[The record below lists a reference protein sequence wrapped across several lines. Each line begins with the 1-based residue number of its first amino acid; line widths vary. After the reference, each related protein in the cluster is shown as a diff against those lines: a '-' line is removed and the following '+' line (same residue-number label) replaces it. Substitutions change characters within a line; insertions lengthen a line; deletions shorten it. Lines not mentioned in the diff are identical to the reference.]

1 MDATALQARIASG
14 VLVGDGAMGT
24 QIYESGVAYEHC
36 FDELC
41 LSRPTLI
48 HEMHRAYLAAGAQ
61 VLQTNSFGAN
71 RIRLAEHELEGQ
83 VEEIAR
89 KSVILARDVAAGRP
103 GTLVAGSVG
112 PTGSIMAPI
121 GKLTSQQAED
131 AFRPQ
136 IAALAAEGV
145 DFLLLETFMDLAE
158 IEAALRA
165 CAAEAPDLAVAA
177 SMSFTDEGKT
187 LYGNKPEGVARALS
201 DLGAAIV
208 GANCSVG
215 PAPLMDVLERMI
227 KRAPGLTY
235 MVQPNAGLPTYHGGR
250 YIYVSSPEYLASYA
264 SDFVDLGVGFI
275 GGCCGTRPEHVA
287 EIAAMVGGRIPASSD
302 VGSLAIEIYEPDD
315 EAQTTSSVTS
325 GVQEKLEAGE
335 FVVSVEIDPPKGIDV
350 TKLILGAAQCRFAGV
365 DAINIADSPL
375 ARARMSALSLANLI
389 RAQVDIE
396 VILHMSCR
404 DRNLL
409 GLQSEMMGAYAMG
422 IRNILGVTGDPP
434 SMGDYPHATGVFDV
448 DAIGLTSL
456 LRRLNE
462 GVDLAGKKLKYRTN
476 FHLGVAVNPT
486 TPDLETEYR
495 RFQEKVDA
503 GAQFAMTQPLFEL
516 EPMERFLELCKPEI
530 PILAG
535 ILPLRNFK
543 HARFMHNEVPD
554 ITIPETFRQ
563 RMLDAGPDG
572 PKEGVVIAREFFESI
587 KPLCQGI
594 YLMPPFDRFEMAVDI
609 VDGLISKDD

>member
-1 MDATALQARIASG
+1 MDAKELQARVASG

-24 QIYESGVAYEHC
+24 QIYESGIAYEHC

-41 LSRPTLI
+41 LSRPSLI
-48 HEMHRAYLAAGAQ
+48 HETHRKYLAAGAQ

-71 RIRLAEHELEGQ
+71 PIRLAEHGLEGQ
-83 VEEIAR
+83 LEKIAR
-89 KSVILARDVAAGRP
+89 KSVVLARDVANTRP

-121 GKLTSQQAED
+121 GKLTIEQAED
-131 AFRPQ
+131 AFRAQ
-136 IAALAAEGV
+136 VAVLAAEGV
-145 DFLLLETFMDLAE
+145 DFLLLETFMDLRE
-158 IEAALRA
+158 IEAAMRA
-165 CAAEAPDLAVAA
+165 CAAEAPNVAVAA

-187 LYGNKPEGVARALS
+187 LYGYKPEGIARALS

-215 PAPLMDVLERMI
+215 PAPLMEVLERMVQ
-227 KRAPGLTY
+227 RTPGLTY

-264 SDFVDLGVGFI
+264 SDFVDLGVGFV
-275 GGCCGTRPEHVA
+275 GGCCGTRPEHVV
-287 EIAAMVGGRIPASSD
+287 EIAAAIGGRVPKPPAR
-302 VGSLAIEIYEPDD
+302 GSLEIEVYEADD
-315 EAQTTSSVTS
+315 VAQATSLVTS
-325 GVQEKLEAGE
+325 GVEEKLAAGE
-335 FVVSVEIDPPKGIDV
+335 FVVSVEIDPPKGIDA
-350 TKLILGAAQCRFAGV
+350 TKLIQGAAQCRLAGV

-422 IRNILGVTGDPP
+422 IRNILSVTGDPP
-434 SMGDYPHATGVFDV
+434 TIGDHPHATGVFDV
-448 DAIGLTSL
+448 DAVGLTSL
-456 LRRLNE
+456 LARLNE

-486 TPDLETEYR
+486 TPDLETEFR

-516 EPMERFLELCKPEI
+516 EPMERFLETCKPTI

-535 ILPLRNFK
+535 ILPLRNYK

-554 ITIPETFRQ
+554 ITIPESFRE
-563 RMLDAGPDG
+563 RMLEAGPDG
-572 PKEGVVIAREFFESI
+572 PQEGVAIAREFFEQI
-587 KPLCQGI
+587 RPMCQGI

-609 VDGLISKDD
+609 VDGLMDPS

>member
-1 MDATALQARIASG
+1 MDAKELQARVASG
-14 VLVGDGAMGT
+14 VLIGDGAMGT
-24 QIYESGVAYEHC
+24 QIYDAGVAYEHC

-41 LSRPTLI
+41 LSRPSLI
-48 HEMHRAYLAAGAQ
+48 HETHRRYLAAGAQ
-61 VLQTNSFGAN
+61 VIQTNSFGAN
-71 RIRLAEHELEGQ
+71 AIRLAEHELEGQ
-83 VEEIAR
+83 LEDIAR
-89 KSVILARDVAAGRP
+89 KSVVLARDVADSQP

-121 GKLTSQQAED
+121 GKLKPQEAED

-136 IAALAAEGV
+136 VAALAAEGV
-145 DFLLLETFMDLAE
+145 DFLLLETFMDLRE

-165 CAAEAPDLAVAA
+165 CAAEAPGLAVAA

-187 LYGNKPEGVARALS
+187 IYGYKPEGVARALS
-201 DLGAAIV
+201 DQGAAIV

-215 PAPLMDVLERMI
+215 PASLMDVLERMV
-227 KRAPGLTY
+227 KRVPGLTY

-250 YIYVSSPEYLASYA
+250 YIYVSSPEYMASYA
-264 SDFVDLGVGFI
+264 SDFVDLGVGFV
-275 GGCCGTRPEHVA
+275 GGCCGTGPEHVA
-287 EIAAMVGGRIPASSD
+287 EIAANITGRVPQPPA
-302 VGSLAIEIYEPDD
+302 VGSLDIEVYEAD
-315 EAQTTSSVTS
+315 EIAQTTSLVAS
-325 GVQEKLEAGE
+325 GVQEKLDAGE
-335 FVVSVEIDPPKGIDV
+335 FVVSVEIDPPKGIDA
-350 TKLILGAAQCRFAGV
+350 TKLIHGAAQCRLAGV

-396 VILHMSCR
+396 IILHMSCR

-434 SMGDYPHATGVFDV
+434 SIGDYPHATGVFDV

-456 LRRLNE
+456 LARLNE

-486 TPDLETEYR
+486 TPDLETEFR
-495 RFQEKVDA
+495 RFQQKVDA

-516 EPMERFLELCKPEI
+516 EPMERFLEKCKPTI

-535 ILPLRNFK
+535 ILPLRNYK

-554 ITIPETFRQ
+554 ITIPESFRE
-563 RMLDAGPDG
+563 RMLEAGPDG
-572 PKEGVVIAREFFESI
+572 PQEGVAIAREFFEQI
-587 KPLCQGI
+587 RPMCQGI

-609 VDGLISKDD
+609 VDGLIEPT